1 VPAFAA
7 CSACLNHQ
15 RFPAADVHCR
25 YVTDEVRPHS
35 LVLIDELG
43 KGTEVVWGTVMTSA
57 MIKHLV
63 ASGARSVFCSGMLQ
77 NRIETAKLDTAQAP
91 AACVLRRS

>member
-1 VPAFAA
+1 MN
-7 CSACLNHQ
+7 LLMHY
-15 RFPAADVHCR
+15 R

-57 MIKHLV
+57 MLKHLV
-63 ASGARSVFCSGMLQ
+63 ASGAR
-77 NRIETAKLDTAQAP
+77 
-91 AACVLRRS
+91 